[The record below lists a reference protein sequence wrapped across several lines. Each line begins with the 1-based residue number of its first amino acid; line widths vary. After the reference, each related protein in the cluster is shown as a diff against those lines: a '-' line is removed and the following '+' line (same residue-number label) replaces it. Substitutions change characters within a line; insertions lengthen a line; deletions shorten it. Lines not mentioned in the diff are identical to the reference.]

1 MKALTRKIETV
12 ALIGLGAM
20 GCAYLSKIAETFPMD
35 RIRVV
40 ASGDRAERYRA
51 NGVTVNGRRIRF
63 PIFEPGDRVPP
74 ADLLIFTVKHNQ
86 LGQAICDARGQVGP
100 DTVVI
105 SLLNGITSEIEIG
118 EAYGAE
124 KVLCSLAM
132 GTDPI
137 RAGDDTTFT
146 TLGTIPFGEAVNREG
161 EYSRNVLRVEEFFK
175 ETGLRYEIPEDMTK
189 ALWKK
194 FMMNVGVNQ
203 VTAVLRC
210 GYGALLGAGLTRDLA
225 VAAMTE
231 VTVLAERE
239 KVNLT
244 ESDIEDCLKVLGTL
258 SPQGKT
264 STLQDVEARR
274 QTEVDIFGGTV
285 VNLGRKHGV
294 PVPVNEMLFK
304 LIKATEE
311 SYPHSIY
318 P

>member
-1 MKALTRKIETV
+1 MIKKIETV

-20 GCAYLSKIAETFPMD
+20 GSAYLSKIAETLPME

-40 ASGDRAERYRA
+40 ASGARAERYRTD
-51 NGVTVNGRRIRF
+51 GVSVNGLRIRF
-63 PIFEPGDRVPP
+63 PIFEPDDRVPP

-86 LGQAICDARGQVGP
+86 LGEAIRSARGQVGP
-100 DTVVI
+100 DTVVL
-105 SLLNGITSEIEIG
+105 SLLNGITSEREIG

-124 KVLCSLAM
+124 KVLLSLAM

-137 RAGDDTTFT
+137 RVGDSTTFT
-146 TLGTIPFGEAVNREG
+146 TLGTIPFGEAVNHEG
-161 EYSRNVLRVEEFFK
+161 EYSRSVLRVEGFFR
-175 ETGLRYEIPEDMTK
+175 ETGLRYEIPEDMTR

-210 GYGALLGAGLTRDLA
+210 RYGAVQKAVLARDLA
-225 VAAMTE
+225 VAAMRE
-231 VTVLAERE
+231 VTAIAARE
-239 KVNLT
+239 NVNLP
-244 ESDIEDCLKVLGTL
+244 ESEIEDLLRVLGTL
-258 SPQGKT
+258 SPLGKT

-274 QTEVDIFGGTV
+274 PTEADIFGGTV
-285 VNLGRKHGV
+285 ADLGRKHNV
-294 PVPVNEMLFK
+294 PVPVNEMLFE